1 VEAVVIGS
9 GRLQAMVA
17 VAIIAATCAL
27 ACAPGATCGLR
38 QCDIR
43 QPDCQRD
50 NVRATACLR
59 GQAAVDFPVTVKP
72 QDVFIAEAEAEAAA
86 VTDAEREHF
95 RTWQRGLALLGLGDP
110 DVTLMQSVRE
120 QALWVAAYYEPDKKA
135 VTVID
140 GGQPLDSQEAV
151 TVLVHEA
158 AHALQDHTVGLAAF
172 LARFPEDLD
181 RLLASK
187 AVTEGEASVIED
199 QAALGLFGGRDEDVA
214 WGSVF
219 GYWQLW
225 SRQQAQ
231 RSAMPVYLAW
241 GQFPYPYGTPY
252 ALAAYQAQ
260 GLAGLDA
267 LYTQPPAN
275 AAQVLAGYAA
285 PAPVGVPWS
294 EELGD
299 LSVPQAAAPYAYFD
313 GDRLGAWMWLVFCDR
328 LINRSAVRGG
338 ASALIRSRTA
348 LTADRFSILRDPSG
362 GQLLAAWRL
371 RFDSASL
378 ATQLA
383 QVLTADGWKVAAI
396 ERDLVVLGGTWPIE
410 PAQVS
415 FGPIPPASSL
425 RSPLQA
431 AATHRCARR
440 LPRGK

>member
-1 VEAVVIGS
+1 VEAVVRRGFVLAGVVLLAAAS
-9 GRLQAMVA
+9 G
-17 VAIIAATCAL
+17 L
-27 ACAPGATCGLR
+27 ACAPSAPCGLR

-43 QPDCQRD
+43 QPECQRD

-59 GQAAVDFPVTVKP
+59 GQAPVDFPVTVKP
-72 QDVFIAEAEAEAAA
+72 QQAYIDEAEQEAAA
-86 VTDAEREHF
+86 VTEAEREHF

-110 DVTLMQSVRE
+110 DVTLMQSARE
-120 QALWVAAYYEPDKKA
+120 QAAWVAAYYDPENKA

-140 GGQPLDSQEAV
+140 GGQPLDSQDAV

-158 AHALQDHTVGLAAF
+158 VHALQDQTVGLDAF
-172 LARFPEDLD
+172 LSRFPEDLD

-187 AVTEGEASVIED
+187 SVTEGEASVIED
-199 QAALGLFGGRDEDVA
+199 LAALGLFGGRDEDVA

-219 GYWQLW
+219 NYWQVW
-225 SRQQAQ
+225 SRQQAL
-231 RSAMPVYLAW
+231 RSPMPAYMAW

-252 ALAAYQAQ
+252 AHAAYQAQ
-260 GLAGLDA
+260 SLAGLDA
-267 LYTQPPAN
+267 LYTQPPAS
-275 AAQVLAGYAA
+275 AAQVLAGYAIT
-285 PAPVGVPWS
+285 PPGGGTWS

-299 LSVPQAAAPYAYFD
+299 LSVPQAPAPYAYFD

-328 LINRSAVRGG
+328 LINRTAVRSG

-348 LTADRFSILRDPSG
+348 LKADRFSILRDPAG

-378 ATQLA
+378 ATQLG
-383 QVLTADGWKVAAI
+383 QILTADGWKVATVD
-396 ERDLVVLGGTWPIE
+396 RDLVVLGGNWPVE
-410 PAQVS
+410 AAQVA

-431 AATHRCARR
+431 AASHRCARH
-440 LPRGK
+440 LP